1 MTKSVP
7 FKKLNVD
14 SEVKTVRVKL
24 LTGNANCFRVV
35 LECKPLVLIGC
46 DKLSATVCIQG
57 N

>member
-7 FKKLNVD
+7 FKKLNAD

-24 LTGNANCFRVV
+24 LSGNTKCFRVV

-46 DKLSATVCIQG
+46 DKPSTTVCIQG